1 MLILQQLYQR
11 LVPSHPG
18 AENEVR
24 DKLDFTVG
32 ALDTRT
38 DKQSLS
44 TRYRLTPTFYLI
56 GDLDVDG
63 NFRGKLRYILRLK

>member
-1 MLILQQLYQR
+1 MKTR
-11 LVPSHPG
+11 WVADGTWNTRPRE
-18 AENEVR
+18 ENDVR

-32 ALDTRT
+32 AIDPRT
-38 DKQSLS
+38 GKQSLS
-44 TRYRLTPTFYLI
+44 TRYRLTPTFHMI